1 MEKRIKSTLLIKI
14 TTFILLS
21 QERKDI
27 SNNEKVD
34 SGKKKKLSGF
44 PLKVAGGHKSDM
56 KNKSCLFDTNK
67 YSHMEK
73 KIFKELDYIVFLK
86 NNKTVSNKV
95 YKKIICKKYELHI
108 FLPVLIFFFLL
119 ILFIVEVSF
128 GFAGKHS
135 LLYQLSLNKD
145 NLKSLTENDSWSPIV
160 EAVKTLGAFLEHS
173 ISKKLGEDVCSWCE
187 NASDITNY
195 CKLGHFFRIL
205 IYYLPFII
213 LCITLISRIIYYHK
227 KVKKYEKIKFRK
239 R

>member
-1 MEKRIKSTLLIKI
+1 MAIYKQEKYSSTLYLKEELPIYVA
-14 TTFILLS
+14 

-86 NNKTVSNKV
+86 NNKTV
-95 YKKIICKKYELHI
+95 I
-108 FLPVLIFFFLL
+108 
-119 ILFIVEVSF
+119 EVSF

-173 ISKKLGEDVCSWCE
+173 ISKKLGEDLKNMKKLNSGKGKIPTKEHFYFCE
-187 NASDITNY
+187 DILNMN
-195 CKLGHFFRIL
+195 
-205 IYYLPFII
+205 
-213 LCITLISRIIYYHK
+213 
-227 KVKKYEKIKFRK
+227 
-239 R
+239 